1 MTSAQARSRK
11 REILTE
17 IAKLDFCLPGSLVER
32 TTRCGTPTCRCHND
46 PDRRHGPYPSWIRK
60 VGAKT
65 VTHTLTAT
73 QAERYRAWFDNTR
86 RLRTLVDELEALSVQ
101 VINDAE
107 GWTHTTSLTASTPS
121 SRTIKRTRPR
131 RGPQP
136 RESTSRHTLTGTEN
150 AGYGD

>member
-107 GWTHTTSLTASTPS
+107 GWTHTTSPTA
-121 SRTIKRTRPR
+121 
-131 RGPQP
+131 
-136 RESTSRHTLTGTEN
+136 
-150 AGYGD
+150 